1 MSMDHNIKRVL
12 ITEDEIKEKIKEVGQ
27 EVAKEYEDK
36 NPLVVGIL
44 KGALPFMA
52 DLLKEMPIFL
62 EYDMMDVSSYGD
74 ALTSSGEVKIV
85 KDLDSSVNG
94 RHVLIV
100 EDIIDTGR
108 TLKFLQDMFERRN
121 AASVKIVT
129 LLDKPSGR
137 INDLNVEWKCF
148 DIPDEF
154 VVGYGLDYIENYRN
168 LPYIGIL
175 KEEVYQ

>member
-1 MSMDHNIKRVL
+1 MDNNIKRIL
-12 ITEDEIKEKIKEVGQ
+12 ITEEEIKEKTKEVGR
-27 EVAKEYEDK
+27 EISKEYEDK

-52 DLLKEMPIFL
+52 DLIKEMPIFL
-62 EYDMMDVSSYGD
+62 EYDMMDVSSYGK
-74 ALTSSGEVKIV
+74 ALTSSGEVKII

-137 INDLNVEWKCF
+137 INDLNVAWKCF

-168 LPYIGIL
+168 LPYIGVL
-175 KEEVYQ
+175 KEEVYEK